1 MAILLNLVATSYL
14 AAETQPSRCRM
25 AGPDVPCSYPET
37 SGCADSVD
45 ASDCL
50 SKSSILRTSHR
61 SSTLSCLI
69 HTSHATK
76 YDGRF

>member
-14 AAETQPSRCRM
+14 AAETQPLSCQT
-25 AGPDVPCSYPET
+25 AGSDVPRSYPET
-37 SGCADSVD
+37 AECDDSVD

-50 SKSSILRTSHR
+50 SESSIPRTSM
-61 SSTLSCLI
+61 LSCLI